1 MLSLETLSLDNI
13 LSKGK
18 INNDREGLGYSRA
31 NFSSK
36 GKSTVFI
43 RATNQQTED
52 DIPESSI
59 TGYEERK
66 KYVLEVGL
74 PLLWKAWQYQT
85 ILPYYLVSVVQI
97 SIGWEVYLVDVI
109 PKKWNGE

>member
-1 MLSLETLSLDNI
+1 MLSLGTLSFDNI

-18 INNDREGLGYSRA
+18 VKNDREGLGYSRA

-36 GKSTVFI
+36 GKSTVFV

-52 DIPESSI
+52 DIPESSN
-59 TGYEERK
+59 TRYEERN

-74 PLLWKAWQYQT
+74 PLLWKAWPYHT
-85 ILPYYLVSVVQI
+85 ILP
-97 SIGWEVYLVDVI
+97 
-109 PKKWNGE
+109 